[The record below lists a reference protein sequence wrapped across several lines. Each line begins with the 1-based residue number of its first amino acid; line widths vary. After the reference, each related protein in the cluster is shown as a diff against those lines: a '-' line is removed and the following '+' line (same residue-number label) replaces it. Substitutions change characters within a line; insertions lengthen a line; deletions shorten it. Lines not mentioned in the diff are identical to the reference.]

1 MKYQLE
7 DVAQVK
13 DQIQDLLQA
22 HWQELATDKE
32 LMVLKPDWDRYAV
45 LEQAGVLYVLTARTD
60 SGELVGYHAVMIDH
74 NLHYSDML
82 VAVSDVLFLHP
93 DYRQGRAGLRLIDL
107 TEEIARNS
115 GAVAILWRAKPN
127 TTLDRILRRRK
138 ATAVQDISFLQRL

>member
-7 DVAQVK
+7 DVAEVK
-13 DQIQDLLQA
+13 DDIQDLLQQ

-60 SGELVGYHAVMIDH
+60 DGELVGYHSFMVDH
-74 NLHYSDML
+74 NLHYQDL
-82 VAVSDVLFLHP
+82 LLAVSDVLFLRA
-93 DYRQGRAGLRLIDL
+93 DQRQGRAGLRLIDL
-107 TEEIARNS
+107 TEELSRNA

-127 TTLDRILRRRK
+127 TTLDKLLRRRK